1 MSESVKRIL
10 IIVCAAVLIAAVLAA
25 AACSPGERT
34 LHIVT
39 TGDVHGSWF
48 DEPYVEGQAKKT
60 SLMSVSAW
68 VDSLRQA
75 VGKQNV
81 LLLDAGDCLQGD
93 NAPYYYNYVDTEG
106 EHLFVQLVDYMG
118 YDAVAV
124 GNHDIETGHPVYDK
138 VNEQLRA
145 RGIPFLAANAVGE
158 DGQP

>member
-1 MSESVKRIL
+1 MRNRLITIL
-10 IIVCAAVLIAAVLAA
+10 LTAVLA

-48 DEPYVEGQAKKT
+48 DQPYVDGGGTRT
-60 SLMSVSAW
+60 SLMSVAAW
-68 VDSLRQA
+68 VDSLRRA
-75 VGKQNV
+75 VGPKNV

-93 NAPYYYNYVDTEG
+93 NAAYYYNYVEQTG
-106 EHLFVQLVDYMG
+106 EHAFVQLVSYMG

-138 VNEQLRA
+138 VDAQLAR
-145 RGIPFLAANAVGE
+145 RGICHQIQL
-158 DGQP
+158 QRWITLL